1 MNLFHKKHEDGTAYS
16 KEEMQAYRAEK
27 AARKTEAVQREKT
40 DWEKEE
46 EARKLRNA
54 NYYSVLA
61 QAKKEKKEEHV
72 APENAFLSCCHINK
86 IYANRV
92 QAVSD
97 FNLDVKE
104 GEFLV
109 LVGPSGC
116 GKSTTLRMIAG
127 LEDITSGELF
137 IDGRYVNKVEPKKR
151 RVAMVFQSYALYPHM
166 SVYENMAF
174 GLEGTKEERMGEDG
188 KMHEVRLSK
197 SEIHDRVQKASEALQ
212 IVEYLDRKPTQLS
225 GGQCQRVALGRA
237 YVRNAKIFLLDEP
250 LSNLDAKLRVQMR
263 SELVR
268 LHQNLSNTMV
278 YVTHDQTE
286 AMTMADRIVVM
297 KLGQI
302 QQIGTP
308 RQIYDHP
315 ANVFVATFIGNPSM
329 NIIKAR
335 YQDGVLSIGDFV
347 YPLTEEQIQ
356 LHDQFYQTRVEEK
369 KKQRD
374 AIASNL
380 AELVDSKS
388 KISKHSLEVS
398 LAALEEDIHHSES
411 VLESKEHDIYF
422 GIRPED
428 IGYHVEEKDGKHL
441 LEMTVQT
448 SELLGADYILHFL
461 WNGNKV
467 EAKCPADRK
476 MQSGSKIQVR
486 FKESKIHLFD
496 DKSED
501 AIF

>member
-27 AARKTEAVQREKT
+27 AARKAEAVQREKT

-61 QAKKEKKEEHV
+61 QAKKEKKEEHA

-286 AMTMADRIVVM
+286 AMTMGSLIVVL
-297 KLGQI
+297 KDGVI
-302 QQIGTP
+302 QQIATPKDLFLHPVNLFVAGFIGTP
-308 RQIYDHP
+308 QMNFLTGKVKKSGDVYSVLLGETELKVPNERMAGFDDQNLDQDVIVGLRPKAIVIEGDP
-315 ANVFVATFIGNPSM
+315 GFKEPSFSGK
-329 NIIKAR
+329 I
-335 YQDGVLSIGDFV
+335 DL
-347 YPLTEEQIQ
+347 
-356 LHDQFYQTRVEEK
+356 VEGLGEDTLLYL
-369 KKQRD
+369 RLAGTD
-374 AIASNL
+374 APIIASTTG
-380 AELVDSKS
+380 
-388 KISKHSLEVS
+388 LERFHKGQTVRFTFDVS
-398 LAALEEDIHHSES
+398 NVYLF
-411 VLESKEHDIYF
+411 SKETE
-422 GIRPED
+422 RS
-428 IGYHVEEKDGKHL
+428 L
-441 LEMTVQT
+441 
-448 SELLGADYILHFL
+448 
-461 WNGNKV
+461 
-467 EAKCPADRK
+467 
-476 MQSGSKIQVR
+476 IQ
-486 FKESKIHLFD
+486 
-496 DKSED
+496 
-501 AIF
+501 